1 MTRASNIVDMLFE
14 VGGQAAGKVEFVNT
28 TLQQAHDFIDSIKNK
43 KLDLEKD
50 LPDFDDN
57 FKSAQALAK
66 MGWTKR
72 DEMPVIEKE
81 DIRKLQARLE
91 KGNLDINKP
100 FAKDT
105 DPGHPFP
112 TGLSGMA
119 AQKFLKNGLKDGSIK
134 DDQINVEIAQVKVK
148 NLIPIQKQIYFDKGF
163 GETVKQ
169 GLKASQNFIQ
179 KKSFFVINNQN
190 YILDGHH
197 RFLSAMLIDPNM
209 QVNALKIDL
218 PLAKVLPLTV
228 AYSDA
233 VGNKRNK

>member
-148 NLIPIQKQIYFDKGF
+148 NLIPIQKQIYFVKILTNYQNPGNVFVKLLWKSIRNSQYLLNDLGEILLTWLTKNPGF
-163 GETVKQ
+163 
-169 GLKASQNFIQ
+169 S
-179 KKSFFVINNQN
+179 
-190 YILDGHH
+190 
-197 RFLSAMLIDPNM
+197 
-209 QVNALKIDL
+209 
-218 PLAKVLPLTV
+218 
-228 AYSDA
+228 
-233 VGNKRNK
+233 